1 MSREYVDALEL
12 RISSLESLLVRL
24 KDSSNEERSAL
35 LDEIAFQDHLPQ
47 LEAKVLDEDTVLS
60 EVLAKASLQ
69 ETTEGRWLS
78 YLTSYLDYEN
88 LTMHQDP

>member
-24 KDSSNEERSAL
+24 KDSSNEERTAL

-47 LEAKVLDEDTVLS
+47 YEAKVLDEDTVLS

-69 ETTEGRWLS
+69 ETTEGNAQLLLEVPVLIMI
-78 YLTSYLDYEN
+78 LTLK
-88 LTMHQDP
+88 QDL